1 MVRPGGSRI
10 RQGYGGR
17 APERNPYEFLIRG
30 RLGFEAMQDLVHVAI
45 ILGFVLLSVGFVRL
59 CDRI

>member
-1 MVRPGGSRI
+1 
-10 RQGYGGR
+10 
-17 APERNPYEFLIRG
+17 LIG
-30 RLGFEAMQDLVHVAI
+30 WRLRCEAMQDLVHVAL